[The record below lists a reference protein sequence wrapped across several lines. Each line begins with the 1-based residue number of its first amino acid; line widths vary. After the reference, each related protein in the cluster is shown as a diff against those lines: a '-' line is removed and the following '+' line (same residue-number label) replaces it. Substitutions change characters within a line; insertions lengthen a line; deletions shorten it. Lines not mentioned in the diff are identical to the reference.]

1 MLLVFLFVEHITRFG
16 TVIEVY
22 IKIKLTYMLNANM
35 PTAKTKKVLIV
46 EDEGDMC
53 LILNIILNS
62 DNIELD
68 HVKNLAAAEAY
79 LQKEQPS
86 LVLLDNKLPD
96 GFGIDFIPSLK
107 KNYPSVKVAMISGF
121 DGAAEDI
128 ALNNGADTYIKK
140 PFTRQQLSSSVQA
153 LLS

>member
-1 MLLVFLFVEHITRFG
+1 
-16 TVIEVY
+16 
-22 IKIKLTYMLNANM
+22 MLNAKE

-53 LILNIILNS
+53 LLLNIMLNS
-62 DNIELD
+62 NEIELD

-79 LQKEQPS
+79 LRAEQPS

-96 GFGIDFIPSLK
+96 GYGVDFIPALK
-107 KNYPSVKVAMISGF
+107 KNYPSVKVAMISGY
-121 DGAAEDI
+121 DGAAEDV
-128 ALNNGADTYIKK
+128 ALHNGADTYIKK
-140 PFTRQQLSSSVQA
+140 PFTRTQLSNSVQA

>member
-1 MLLVFLFVEHITRFG
+1 MIVPKFG
-16 TVIEVY
+16 TAIEVY
-22 IKIKLTYMLNANM
+22 RSKKLTTMLEAADLNSSA
-35 PTAKTKKVLIV
+35 KKVLIV

-53 LILNIILNS
+53 LILNIILNNN
-62 DNIELD
+62 DVELD

-96 GFGIDFIPSLK
+96 GFGVDFIPALK
-107 KNYPSVKVAMISGF
+107 KSYPSIKVAMISGY
-121 DGAAEDI
+121 DGAAEDL
-128 ALNNGADTYIKK
+128 ALHNGADTYIKK
-140 PFTRQQLSSSVQA
+140 PFTRKQLSSSVQA

>member
-1 MLLVFLFVEHITRFG
+1 MLKAKE
-16 TVIEVY
+16 
-22 IKIKLTYMLNANM
+22 
-35 PTAKTKKVLIV
+35 PTAKAKKVLIV

-62 DNIELD
+62 RNVELD
-68 HVKNLAAAEAY
+68 HVKNLAAAKDY

-96 GFGIDFIPSLK
+96 GLGVDFIPVLK
-107 KNYPSVKVAMISGF
+107 QNYPAIKVAMISGY

-128 ALNNGADTYIKK
+128 ALHNGGY
-140 PFTRQQLSSSVQA
+140 L
-153 LLS
+153 